1 MTYTAFTSRRLQMHP
16 SSVPTVVS
24 EWHRSLPA
32 VTATSRFVQAGPR
45 VWLAKEPEDGDSDPL
60 QIYAVPGILWLWGR
74 PVRVYLEFSIWSRSE
89 SQLSLRPAHLGW
101 PVRSRGYV
109 LRAKTVLDA
118 VDRFTG
124 RTCHLPSG
132 MRTRSHGTK
141 VGRHSDQIGRLNL
154 LAGVSAPRRL
164 LVPGCLT
171 DPTFRG
177 PGPGDTDPVVVQN
190 RWTTPARMGR

>member
-101 PVRSRGYV
+101 PVRSRG
-109 LRAKTVLDA
+109 
-118 VDRFTG
+118 
-124 RTCHLPSG
+124 
-132 MRTRSHGTK
+132 
-141 VGRHSDQIGRLNL
+141 
-154 LAGVSAPRRL
+154 
-164 LVPGCLT
+164 
-171 DPTFRG
+171 
-177 PGPGDTDPVVVQN
+177 
-190 RWTTPARMGR
+190 